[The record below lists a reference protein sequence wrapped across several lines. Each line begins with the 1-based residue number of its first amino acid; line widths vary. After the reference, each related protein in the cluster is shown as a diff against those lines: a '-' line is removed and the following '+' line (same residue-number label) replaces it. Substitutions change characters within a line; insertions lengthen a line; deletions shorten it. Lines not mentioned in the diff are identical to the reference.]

1 MLGGHCTYGGF
12 RLSWLLQVN
21 TAALRGC
28 WRVPLLVFGWSVSF
42 NLALSLGLLGF
53 KENALEA
60 KMAKCIVC
68 GVKVSWG
75 DYPNDTCFDCREKNR
90 DGEALQRRTMLLGI
104 NAIRLT
110 TETAPNL
117 NITKRIEIVTA
128 ECAFGMNI
136 FKDLFAG
143 VRDIVGGR
151 SEAVQKTMRD
161 SRRTALYE
169 LKKEAYEV
177 GANAVVGVDIDYVE
191 LSKAGSMVMLVASGT
206 AVRIEG

>member
-1 MLGGHCTYGGF
+1 MAACIDCEKEMGF
-12 RLSWLLQVN
+12 ADKMNAKSYN
-21 TAALRGC
+21 
-28 WRVPLLVFGWSVSF
+28 
-42 NLALSLGLLGF
+42 GLCRSCSEHGR
-53 KENALEA
+53 
-60 KMAKCIVC
+60 
-68 GVKVSWG
+68 KVSAG
-75 DYPNDTCFDCREKNR
+75 IDEKTIEQATHEERELDLKI
-90 DGEALQRRTMLLGI
+90 EAIL
-104 NAIRLT
+104 LT

-161 SRRTALYE
+161 SRKTVLYE

-177 GANAVVGVDIDYVE
+177 GANAVVGVDLDYVE
-191 LSKAGSMVMLVASGT
+191 LSSAGSMVMLVASGT
-206 AVRIEG
+206 AVVIEE

>member
-1 MLGGHCTYGGF
+1 MAYCTGCGKKLGLFTNSSGGMCEDCGM
-12 RLSWLLQVN
+12 RLSHSQSGIPFESQIESNSKQKKAV
-21 TAALRGC
+21 
-28 WRVPLLVFGWSVSF
+28 
-42 NLALSLGLLGF
+42 
-53 KENALEA
+53 EA
-60 KMAKCIVC
+60 IV
-68 GVKVSWG
+68 
-75 DYPNDTCFDCREKNR
+75 
-90 DGEALQRRTMLLGI
+90 
-104 NAIRLT
+104 LT

-143 VRDIVGGR
+143 VRNVVGGR

-177 GANAVVGVDIDYVE
+177 GANAVVGVDLDYVE
-191 LSKAGSMVMLVASGT
+191 LAGTGSSMVMLVASGT
-206 AVRIEG
+206 AVVIEEE

>member
-1 MLGGHCTYGGF
+1 MAECVICRKTK
-12 RLSWLLQVN
+12 
-21 TAALRGC
+21 
-28 WRVPLLVFGWSVSF
+28 
-42 NLALSLGLLGF
+42 GLLTSWHEDKCMECYISGRSKSSVQPF
-53 KENALEA
+53 HEEIEA
-60 KMAKCIVC
+60 V
-68 GVKVSWG
+68 V
-75 DYPNDTCFDCREKNR
+75 
-90 DGEALQRRTMLLGI
+90 
-104 NAIRLT
+104 LT

-169 LKKEAYEV
+169 LKKEAHAV
-177 GANAVVGVDIDYVE
+177 GANAVVGIDLDYVE
-191 LSKAGSMVMLVASGT
+191 LSAAGSMVMLVASGT
-206 AVRIEG
+206 AVVIEES

>member
-1 MLGGHCTYGGF
+1 MANCSSCGKKISMF
-12 RLSWLLQVN
+12 I
-21 TAALRGC
+21 
-28 WRVPLLVFGWSVSF
+28 VS
-42 NLALSLGLLGF
+42 
-53 KENALEA
+53 
-60 KMAKCIVC
+60 MC
-68 GVKVSWG
+68 GM
-75 DYPNDTCFDCREKNR
+75 CEDC
-90 DGEALQRRTMLLGI
+90 GMLLSHSQSGI
-104 NAIRLT
+104 PFESKHKINTEQTKAIEAILLT

-169 LKKEAYEV
+169 LKREAYEV
-177 GANAVVGVDIDYVE
+177 GANAVVGVDLDYVE
-191 LSKAGSMVMLVASGT
+191 LSSTGSMVMLVASGT
-206 AVRIEG
+206 AVVIDVST